1 MALWQIFSFI
11 GVGAIILEILIP
23 SGFFLNFALAGF
35 ITAVISLFVN
45 SIPALVVD
53 FVILSFLSLILIRPL
68 LLKSRR
74 SDKDAE
80 ALDNMYIGK
89 IVKVVEPVTKNSGT
103 VSIFD
108 ERWDARLLNDEEEI
122 PAGSEAKVVKSESLV
137 LFVERV

>member
-35 ITAVISLFVN
+35 ITAVISLLN